1 MPLGLKRTKERRSSI
16 MDNAT
21 VVQFGAREG
30 TATSVVRGR
39 GIHRILAW
47 ETETERDSE

>member
-30 TATSVVRGR
+30 TATSVRGR